1 MDHVL
6 SLKSLLSG
14 REFAPDEVQ
23 YVDPEFGNEGILDV
37 QYDYDLINSH
47 FSREKL
53 AQSKDFTI
61 WRYKPLLPVDANAA
75 VPPLAVGWTPL
86 YDAPRMAAELGLAPG
101 LG

>member
-23 YVDPEFGNEGILDV
+23 YVDPAFGNEGILDV
-37 QYDYDLINSH
+37 QYDYDLIKSR
-47 FSREKL
+47 FSREQL

-61 WRYKPLLPVDANAA
+61 WRYKPLLPVAPMRRCRRWPW
-75 VPPLAVGWTPL
+75 VGRRYMMRRVWPPSWDCARCG
-86 YDAPRMAAELGLAPG
+86 
-101 LG
+101 